1 VDSTE
6 VLGHGLRSE
15 IEAMT
20 SRRIGLELALSLVV
34 GLAVACTGSAGTSAA
49 DAAAPLDLGVVNDLA
64 QDLPEAARDASL
76 TDVRV
81 GDLDA
86 ADVATDRALDVGP
99 DRGPDA
105 RSDVPGVMM
114 AGYFIPVDPNAVPPP
129 GSECVGD
136 GGVREG
142 DPTIAPPRPIRPLSV
157 SRVTSQRPTFQWV
170 LPAGT
175 TGARVEVCA
184 DRCCTRVIRTFD
196 AEGTTRPM
204 ATLPP
209 GVVFWRMFGRRGS
222 VVGSRPSYTW
232 EFEVRRRDAPNDT
245 TWGTIRD
252 FNGDGYDDL
261 VVLAWQTTSGNAS
274 DVLLVPGSSHGLQPP
289 LRSGIVVRP
298 LPRFGST
305 GDFNGDGIADAVWG
319 NLLSDSTSEPG
330 WIDVIA
336 GTREGLR
343 QVARLDN
350 NGIGGCASPGLPRA
364 TDWDGDGYSDIIVSV
379 DMRCDHFLPPSAA
392 FLFIYR
398 GSGRGLATVPQAVV
412 RTDHLFLHPESYV
425 ENTLGDIDLD
435 GYGDA
440 YLISRFTGSGSTDVV
455 AEHFIAYGSPDGTPR
470 YERVVGPSQVGWVKP
485 LGDLDGDGHVD
496 WSLYLDFR
504 VGLAV
509 YRYAAGRGAPS
520 DILFDTVS
528 PHPGGLLGVDNDCGD
543 MNGDGL
549 SDAILTAPFAYDDE
563 LDGHPVDRGRVNVYA
578 GRIGG
583 ISSAPFIVVAPPHAE
598 DGGVR
603 VGLFGNN
610 PMCPG
615 DVNGDGV
622 DDMVMMDQVG
632 NSLCFVYGRTTSP
645 PTRPDGCVSGWW
657 PRYELFL

>member
-1 VDSTE
+1 
-6 VLGHGLRSE
+6 
-15 IEAMT
+15 MT
-20 SRRIGLELALSLVV
+20 SRRVVLELALSLVA

-49 DAAAPLDLGVVNDLA
+49 DAAAPPDLGVVNDLA
-64 QDLPEAARDASL
+64 PDLPEAATDASL
-76 TDVRV
+76 TDVRA

-86 ADVATDRALDVGP
+86 ADVPTDRALDAGA

-184 DRCCTRVIRTFD
+184 DRCCTRVVQTFD
-196 AEGTTRPM
+196 AEGTTVRP
-204 ATLPP
+204 ATALPP
-209 GVVFWRMFGRRGS
+209 GMVFWRMFGRRGT

-261 VVLAWQTTSGNAS
+261 VVLAWQTTDGDAS

-289 LRSGIVVRP
+289 LRSGIVVTP

-379 DMRCDHFLPPSAA
+379 DMRCDHLLPPSAA

-425 ENTLGDIDLD
+425 QNTLGDIDLD

-440 YLISRFTGSGSTDVV
+440 YLISMFTGSGSTDVV
-455 AEHFIAYGSPDGTPR
+455 AEHFIAYGSPDGTQR
-470 YERVVGPSQVGWVKP
+470 YERVVGPSQVGWVNP
-485 LGDLDGDGHVD
+485 LGDLDGDGHLD

-509 YRYAAGRGAPS
+509 YRYGFGLSTPS
-520 DILFDTVS
+520 EILFDMVS
-528 PHPGGLLGVDNDCGD
+528 SYPGGYLGSSNDCGD
-543 MNGDGL
+543 INGDGL
-549 SDAILTAPFAYDDE
+549 SDVVLSAPLADDE
-563 LDGHPVDRGRVNVYA
+563 EVGGFTVNPGRVFVFLGVTGGLSRTPA
-578 GRIGG
+578 FATHPPQTGDGG
-583 ISSAPFIVVAPPHAE
+583 IRP
-598 DGGVR
+598 
-603 VGLFGNN
+603 GLFGSLA
-610 PMCPG
+610 MSPG

-622 DDMVMMDQVG
+622 DDMVMMDQIG
-632 NSLCFVYGRTTSP
+632 NSLCFVYGRTSLP

-657 PRYELFL
+657 PSYELFL